1 MLYRDY
7 LIVETFPNETA
18 LTKNILGLNLQ
29 LAESCTYMENTFTK
43 EALIK

>member
-7 LIVETFPNETA
+7 LIVEIFPYKTA
-18 LTKNILGLNLQ
+18 LTKNILVLKLY

-43 EALIK
+43 EALVK